1 MPSMTQQLSIS
12 VDATNKEEINHHNTQ
27 SELLPPLDLP
37 SHHDNESLTPNTT
50 ATANTAT
57 KNNNDNNNNMKLPT
71 VTLTP
76 SATIRNRYYQRCR
89 EEARLAKE
97 NEREKQQKEDI
108 DDTNDTNDNKKEN
121 RHDDDPTSIDNGS
134 VGWPMSSYY
143 APLKTPLDSPKS
155 IRSFMSSDVGSIV
168 SLRTEVLGTD
178 DTYSLSSM
186 RTTDSNNRKFQPSA
200 AKTTRSNTLFRS
212 KTGAEPKIVLD
223 QDSQRETSSL
233 FLKRSKSRGAA
244 SLLSRLSKTTAPM
257 RAKLSAMSRSGS
269 SIQLR
274 SLEAPTSSSSSF
286 STPLRRSAESMLN
299 MPITPIKT
307 IMRSHGERAQ
317 SFSFSNDNESITRGS
332 PTTISIESP
341 RVVLGEHQMA
351 ISARVVY
358 PALLS
363 KVAEMMQERITVT
376 KKIKDSIE
384 HKDAFEGKEAVDKL
398 VLIIGTK
405 DRNLAL
411 LIGRAL
417 DAQKFFHDVNYEHR
431 LRDSPNELYQFQHPP
446 NNLRLR
452 QQRFVP
458 EEEDEEDEKSEFN
471 FMDNVMI
478 NNSHDDIMPNGVF
491 TLLTDC
497 YSPTCTRENL
507 CYSVFCP
514 RRLEQQQVKQ
524 KTLHRSSSK
533 SSLVEREDR
542 LWITTVPKQV
552 SSKLSKEELKRQENI
567 FELIYTER
575 DFVDDLSYVQKH
587 WVTPLLEEEHIPA
600 ERRNQFVQEVFWNIS
615 EVCEMNTHLAIALEE
630 RQKIS
635 PVVNQIGDIMLQ
647 HVASFGPFVQY
658 GSHQMIS
665 RHVFETEKATNP
677 LFAQFVQMTE
687 RLPQSRKLEL
697 NGYLTKP
704 TTRLGRY
711 NLLLREILKHTPAN
725 HPDHEYI
732 PKAMD
737 VISEFL
743 SDVNHET
750 GKIESRFNIRLLIEK
765 LSYKAPI
772 SVDDRFTNLHLDAE
786 NREIIMKGP
795 LKRKGTNQ
803 SESSD
808 LQVFLLDNCVLIAKQ
823 KLVNNLER
831 YKLYKKP
838 IPLALLSI
846 SFPDQS
852 SRRGSSILPYG
863 RPSLSGS
870 ISSLNNIDAMTSA
883 AAGAAPSS
891 PGASNKGYPIT
902 FNYLGRDGIN
912 PITLYAGTLHIR
924 RQWVDKIQGQ
934 RQTLME
940 KQKVFDIST
949 INSRF
954 FNSFNRVTCAATY
967 GDSVIIGSNLGV
979 YYRKDDKS
987 EHLIRLLE
995 IDKVSQ
1001 IDVLEASGLILV
1013 LAEKIL
1019 YTYSIESLLTEDYA
1033 KRGRKLSSHVSFFKV
1048 GTIFKDTPSEKTLV
1062 CFVRY
1067 NAITSTIRALEPH
1080 AGTEKKSKSKL
1091 GRLMRGSG
1099 EGLKVYKDLYLPAEA
1114 LSIQYFKNIICVGSA
1129 KGFQMVDLA
1138 STGVQSVLD
1147 PSDESHH
1154 ALLHRENIKPISMFR
1169 HPERDILLC
1178 YNEMAFYI
1186 DKKGRRARPDWM
1198 IRWEGQPTS
1207 FALNFP
1213 YIAAFDSTFIEVRH
1227 MDTGDLVQVIPG
1239 KNIRCLNPDAMDTI
1253 YCAMDDPVLGSELVF
1268 ELMRME

>member
-1 MPSMTQQLSIS
+1 MPTMTQLSIS
-12 VDATNKEEINHHNTQ
+12 VDATKDEINHHTQ
-27 SELLPPLDLP
+27 SELLPSFDSP
-37 SHHDNESLTPNTT
+37 SHHDNESLTTT
-50 ATANTAT
+50 TTT
-57 KNNNDNNNNMKLPT
+57 TTVTPENNNNNKSIKLPT

-76 SATIRNRYYQRCR
+76 SATIRNRYYQKCR
-89 EEARLAKE
+89 EEARLAKQK
-97 NEREKQQKEDI
+97 KQQEDDHKDDEDKKDDKEK
-108 DDTNDTNDNKKEN
+108 DNNE
-121 RHDDDPTSIDNGS
+121 TTIDNNS

-143 APLKTPLDSPKS
+143 APLKSPLDSPKS
-155 IRSFMSSDVGSIV
+155 IRSFMSSEAGSVV

-186 RTTDSNNRKFQPSA
+186 RTTESNRNFATTAVPA

-212 KTGAEPKIVLD
+212 RTGAEPKIVLD
-223 QDSQRETSSL
+223 RDDHRETASL

-307 IMRSHGERAQ
+307 IMRSHADRAQ

-332 PTTISIESP
+332 PTTPSESP
-341 RVVLGEHQMA
+341 KILGEHQLA
-351 ISARVVY
+351 LSARKIY

-398 VLIIGTK
+398 VLIIGTN

-411 LIGRAL
+411 LVGRAL
-417 DAQKFFHDVNYEHR
+417 DSQKFFHDVNYEHR
-431 LRDSPNELYQFQHPP
+431 LRDSSNELYQFQHPP
-446 NNLRLR
+446 NLRR
-452 QQRFVP
+452 HHRFLA

-471 FMDNVMI
+471 FMDNV
-478 NNSHDDIMPNGVF
+478 NTNDDDYMPNGIF

-542 LWITTVPKQV
+542 LWINIVPKQV
-552 SSKLSKEELKRQENI
+552 SNKLSKEEKKRQENI

-587 WVTPLLEEEHIPA
+587 WITPLLEGDYIPV
-600 ERRNQFVQEVFWNIS
+600 ERRNHFVQEVFWNIS
-615 EVCEMNTHLAIALEE
+615 EVCEMNTQLAVALEE
-630 RQKIS
+630 RQKMT
-635 PVVNQIGDIMLQ
+635 PVVDQIGDIMLQ

-658 GSHQMIS
+658 GSHQMVS

-677 LFAQFVQMTE
+677 SFAQFVQMTE

-711 NLLLREILKHTPAN
+711 NLLLREILKHTPSS

-732 PKAMD
+732 PKAMN

-772 SVDDRFTNLHLDAE
+772 SVDDRFINLHLDAE
-786 NREIIMKGP
+786 SREIIMKGP
-795 LKRKGTNQ
+795 LKRKGANQ
-803 SESSD
+803 SESAD
-808 LQVFLLDNCVLIAKQ
+808 MQVFLLDNSLLIVKS
-823 KLVNNLER
+823 KFVNNLER
-831 YKLYKKP
+831 YKIYKKP

-870 ISSLNNIDAMTSA
+870 ISSLNNIDAITSA
-883 AAGAAPSS
+883 AAAAGPSS
-891 PGASNKGYPIT
+891 PVASNKGYPIT
-902 FNYLGRDGIN
+902 FNYLGRDGIS

-940 KQKVFDIST
+940 KQKVFDIRT

-954 FNSFNRVTCAATY
+954 FNSFNRVTCAASY
-967 GDSVIIGSNLGV
+967 GESVVIGSNQGV
-979 YYRKDDKS
+979 YIRKDNKS
-987 EHLIRLLE
+987 EHLVRLLAT
-995 IDKVSQ
+995 DKVSQ
-1001 IDVLEASGLILV
+1001 IDVLESSGLILV

-1019 YTYSIESLLTEDYA
+1019 HTYSIDSLLDEDST

-1048 GTIFKDTPSEKTLV
+1048 GTIFKDTPNEKTLV
-1062 CFVRY
+1062 CFVRN

-1080 AGTEKKSKSKL
+1080 AGTERKSKSKL

-1099 EGLKVYKDLYLPAEA
+1099 GEGLKVYKDLYIPAVA

-1129 KGFQMVDLA
+1129 KGFEMVDLT
-1138 STGVQSVLD
+1138 STEVQSVLD
-1147 PSDESHH
+1147 PNDESHH

-1169 HPERDILLC
+1169 HPNGNILLC

-1186 DKKGRRARPDWM
+1186 DKKGRRARSDWL
-1198 IRWEGQPTS
+1198 IRWEGQPTA

-1239 KNIRCLNPDAMDTI
+1239 KNIRCLKPDAMDTI

-1268 ELMRME
+1268 ELIRLE

>member
-1 MPSMTQQLSIS
+1 
-12 VDATNKEEINHHNTQ
+12 
-27 SELLPPLDLP
+27 
-37 SHHDNESLTPNTT
+37 
-50 ATANTAT
+50 
-57 KNNNDNNNNMKLPT
+57 
-71 VTLTP
+71 
-76 SATIRNRYYQRCR
+76 
-89 EEARLAKE
+89 
-97 NEREKQQKEDI
+97 
-108 DDTNDTNDNKKEN
+108 
-121 RHDDDPTSIDNGS
+121 
-134 VGWPMSSYY
+134 
-143 APLKTPLDSPKS
+143 
-155 IRSFMSSDVGSIV
+155 
-168 SLRTEVLGTD
+168 
-178 DTYSLSSM
+178 
-186 RTTDSNNRKFQPSA
+186 
-200 AKTTRSNTLFRS
+200 
-212 KTGAEPKIVLD
+212 
-223 QDSQRETSSL
+223 
-233 FLKRSKSRGAA
+233 
-244 SLLSRLSKTTAPM
+244 
-257 RAKLSAMSRSGS
+257 
-269 SIQLR
+269 
-274 SLEAPTSSSSSF
+274 
-286 STPLRRSAESMLN
+286 MLN

-307 IMRSHGERAQ
+307 MMRSQGERSR
-317 SFSFSNDNESITRGS
+317 SFSFSNDNDSISRGENSTDESRK
-332 PTTISIESP
+332 
-341 RVVLGEHQMA
+341 VLGEHQGA
-351 ISARVVY
+351 ISTRKIY

-363 KVAEMMQERITVT
+363 KVAEMLQERITVT
-376 KKIKDSIE
+376 KKVKDSIE
-384 HKDAFEGKEAVDKL
+384 HKDVFDGKEAVDKL
-398 VLIIGTK
+398 VWFIGTK

-411 LIGRAL
+411 LVGRAL

-431 LRDSPNELYQFQHPP
+431 LRDSPNELYQFRHPP
-446 NNLRLR
+446 NLRR
-452 QQRFVP
+452 GQHRFPGEP

-471 FMDNVMI
+471 FMDNVG
-478 NNSHDDIMPNGVF
+478 NDDDHLPNGVF
-491 TLLTDC
+491 TILTDC

-542 LWITTVPKQV
+542 LWITTVPKLV
-552 SSKLSKEELKRQENI
+552 SSKLSTEEKKRQENI

-575 DFVDDLSYVQKH
+575 NFVDDLSYVQKH
-587 WVTPLLEEEHIPA
+587 WITPLLEGDYIPV
-600 ERRNQFVQEVFWNIS
+600 ERRNHFVQEVFWNIS
-615 EVCEMNTHLAIALEE
+615 EVCEMNSMLATALEE
-630 RQKIS
+630 RQKAS
-635 PVVNQIGDIMLQ
+635 PVVDQVGDIMLQ

-665 RHVFETEKATNP
+665 RHVFETEKATNL
-677 LFAQFVQMTE
+677 LFAQFVETTE

-711 NLLLREILKHTPAN
+711 NLLLREILKHTPSG

-732 PKAMD
+732 PKAMN

-772 SVDDRFTNLHLDAE
+772 NVDERFTNLHLDAE

-795 LKRKGTNQ
+795 LKRKGASQ
-803 SESSD
+803 SESAD
-808 LQVFLLDNCVLIAKQ
+808 LQVFLLDHCVVIVKQ
-823 KLVNNLER
+823 KFVNNLER
-831 YKLYKKP
+831 YKIYKKP

-863 RPSLSGS
+863 RPSLSNS
-870 ISSLNNIDAMTSA
+870 ISSLNNIDAITA
-883 AAGAAPSS
+883 AAAAAPPSS
-891 PGASNKGYPIT
+891 PVASNKGYPIT
-902 FNYLGRDGIN
+902 FNYLGRRGLS
-912 PITLYAGTLHIR
+912 PITLYAGTLHNR

-940 KQKVFDIST
+940 KQKVFDIRT

-954 FNSFNRVTCAATY
+954 FNSFNRVTCAASY
-967 GDSVIIGSNLGV
+967 GDSVVIGSNQGV
-979 YYRKDDKS
+979 YIKKDNNS
-987 EHLIRLLE
+987 EHLVRLLAT
-995 IDKVSQ
+995 DKVSQ
-1001 IDVLEASGLILV
+1001 IDVLEPSGLILV

-1019 YTYSIESLLTEDYA
+1019 HTYSIDSLLVENSA

-1048 GTIFKDTPSEKTLV
+1048 GTIFQGTPSEKTLV

-1067 NAITSTIRALEPH
+1067 NTITSTIRALEPH
-1080 AGTEKKSKSKL
+1080 AGTVKKSKSKL

-1099 EGLKVYKDLYLPAEA
+1099 EGLKVYKDLYLPGEA

-1138 STGVQSVLD
+1138 STEVQSVLD
-1147 PSDESHH
+1147 PSDDSHH

-1169 HPERDILLC
+1169 HPNGNILLC

-1186 DKKGRRARPDWM
+1186 DKKGRRAKPEWM
-1198 IRWEGQPTS
+1198 IRWEGQPTA
-1207 FALNFP
+1207 FALSYP

-1227 MDTGDLVQVIPG
+1227 MKTGDLVQVIPG
-1239 KNIRCLNPDAMDTI
+1239 KNIRCLKPDAMDTI

-1268 ELMRME
+1268 ELTRTEIN